1 MKVYHYT
8 DKANLDSIMTQ
19 GLITTSSY
27 ESFTHLRKDVVFC
40 WLSPSDNKILSD
52 DKICLEI
59 TVDENDC
66 IVASMDYISFA
77 MMYKYG
83 GAKYGGMNIPI
94 NETASVLFV
103 KLYETTAIPLSQY
116 KDGNLFSPE
125 VLVKGNITP
134 ENIRIC
140 VDK

>member
-1 MKVYHYT
+1 MTVYHYT
-8 DKANLDSIMTQ
+8 DKSNLDSIMKN
-19 GLITTSSY
+19 GLTATSKY
-27 ESFTHLRKDVVFC
+27 EAFTELRKNVVFC
-40 WLSPSDNKILSD
+40 WLSPSDNKIFSD
-52 DKICLEI
+52 NEVCLEI
-59 TVDENDC
+59 SVDEKNC

-94 NETASVLFV
+94 NEKASELFV

-134 ENIRIC
+134 ENIRIYI
-140 VDK
+140 DK

>member
-83 GAKYGGMNIPI
+83 GANNGGMNIPI
-94 NETASVLFV
+94 NVRASELFV